1 MPAREPRQRRR
12 PPNHDVDRSMDR
24 FEADLF
30 RSWLP
35 RFDIVA
41 KALEGRE
48 VRAPRASGD
57 DAGRFTSVIEL
68 IGEFQNCPEGPRRGL
83 VASDLILT
91 VGESRLVSP
100 ISAWRL
106 PVAASAAMRFR
117 ARRSSSVLS
126 AALSLG
132 VTERA
137 MSAP

>member
-1 MPAREPRQRRR
+1 MTSSSDYAGLKAGQ
-12 PPNHDVDRSMDR
+12 
-24 FEADLF
+24 
-30 RSWLP
+30 
-35 RFDIVA
+35 
-41 KALEGRE
+41 KALSPEYTAALANAKPVDTG
-48 VRAPRASGD
+48 A
-57 DAGRFTSVIEL
+57 L
-68 IGEFQNCPEGPRRGL
+68 I
-83 VASDLILT
+83 
-91 VGESRLVSP
+91 GESRLVSP